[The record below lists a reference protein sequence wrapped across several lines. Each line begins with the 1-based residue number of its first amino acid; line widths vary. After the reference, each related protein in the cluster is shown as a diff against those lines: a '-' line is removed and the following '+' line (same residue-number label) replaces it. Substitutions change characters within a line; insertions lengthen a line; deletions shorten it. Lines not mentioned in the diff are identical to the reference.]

1 MRLFDFFK
9 KILSMG
15 AIEPDQDKLKHPVSK
30 ITNKV
35 LLNELVTHF
44 EQSMEELSVGRR
56 LLYPMSF
63 NILMHPDD
71 YNLTK
76 ESLPFVLPEVISQ
89 FYAVIKREKKKYHD
103 GVNYAP
109 PATYWFFQFSA
120 CQFGEKDG
128 REGLLERGK
137 IITTGS
143 LTTFDIQ
150 KAQSGVLSETNVQL
164 SVKCQN
170 SNTNANNI
178 NMEALLGMDILS
190 EGTYKFNFDKNLNE
204 DTSTIELSSR
214 SRAKG
219 WASLRWTEGSITKTF
234 PMNDTYIDIS
244 GSLETRTNRNICR
257 INSDAISVSHVQI
270 RYDQTAQT
278 FQLAAFAKTRLNTRE
293 VPLSVGGTPNWV
305 TLPKFNSK
313 LFLNDAVSIEFNAN
327 PDIV

>member
-1 MRLFDFFK
+1 
-9 KILSMG
+9 MG
-15 AIEPDQDKLKHPVSK
+15 AIEPNQDNQKHSVSK

-35 LLNELVTHF
+35 ILQELVTHF

-76 ESLPFVLPEVISQ
+76 ESLPFVLPEVVSQ
-89 FYAVIKREKKKYHD
+89 FYAVIKREKNKFHD

-120 CQFGEKDG
+120 CKFGENDG
-128 REGLLERGK
+128 HEGLLDRGK

-150 KAQSGVLSETNVQL
+150 NAQNRVQSESNIQL

-170 SNTNANNI
+170 SNTNSNNI
-178 NMEALLGMDILS
+178 NFEALIGMDVLS

-204 DTSTIELSSR
+204 DTSSIELSSR
-214 SRAKG
+214 TRNKG
-219 WASLRWTEGSITKTF
+219 WASLRWTEGSATKTYT
-234 PMNDTYIDIS
+234 MLDTYIDIS
-244 GSLETRTNRNICR
+244 GSSETRNSRNVCKIE
-257 INSDAISVSHVQI
+257 SDAVAVSHVQI

-278 FQLAAFAKTRLNTRE
+278 FQLAAFAKTRLNSRE
-293 VPLSVGGTPNWV
+293 VPLSTGGTPNWV
-305 TLPKFNSK
+305 SLPKHNSR
-313 LFLNDAVSIEFNAN
+313 LFLNDAISIEFNAN

>member
-1 MRLFDFFK
+1 
-9 KILSMG
+9 MG
-15 AIEPDQDKLKHPVSK
+15 TIEPNQDNNKHPVSK

-35 LLNELVTHF
+35 LLQELVTHF

-76 ESLPFVLPEVISQ
+76 ESLPFVLPEVVSQ
-89 FYAVIKREKKKYHD
+89 FYAVIKREKNKYHD

-120 CQFGEKDG
+120 CKFEENDSH
-128 REGLLERGK
+128 EGLLDRGK

-150 KAQSGVLSETNVQL
+150 KARSEVLSETNVQL

-178 NMEALLGMDILS
+178 NIEALIGLDIMS

-204 DTSTIELSSR
+204 DTSSIALFSR
-214 SRAKG
+214 TRNKG
-219 WASLRWTEGSITKTF
+219 WASLRWTEGSATKTYT
-234 PMNDTYIDIS
+234 MLDTYIDIS
-244 GSLETRTNRNICR
+244 GTSETRNSRNVCKIG
-257 INSDAISVSHVQI
+257 SDAVAVSHIQI

-278 FQLAAFAKTRLNTRE
+278 FQLAAFAKTRLNSRE

-305 TLPKFNSK
+305 SLPKHNSRI
-313 LFLNDAVSIEFNAN
+313 FLNDAISIEFNAN
-327 PDIV
+327 SDIV